1 MKKYLKSYGIAF
13 IIVAI
18 YAFVKLPVLR
28 LDFTSGFTT
37 LILFFVLAGIV
48 DMMLDRGSKTSKLA
62 KNNFIIALILL
73 VLVIVVPF
81 FITTPILH
89 ASAYKNLI
97 GEVTES
103 EFTEDV
109 SPVNVNDIR
118 IVDEGMAMKLG
129 EKKIGEIPAIGSVSQ
144 LGTFHIQSVNGE
156 LYWVAPLVHR
166 DIIKWI
172 TNLDGTDGYVMVSA
186 TDPQDVRLVQSL
198 DGKPIKIKYQPE
210 AYFLQDLHR
219 YLYLKGV
226 VNYGMTE
233 FTLEI
238 DDNGRPYWVVTLY
251 DHKVG
256 FSGSDAVGVAILDAQ
271 TGDLNVYDIEN
282 TPKWVDRIQPE
293 SLVINQIKDWGLYVK
308 GFINSV
314 FSEEGVLV
322 PTEGASLVYGNDGKS
337 YWYTGITSSGGD
349 ESTVG
354 FMLVDSRTK
363 EAKLYMQTG
372 ATETAAMTSAEGKVQ
387 EKNYEAT
394 FPVMYNIYG
403 TPTYVCA
410 LKDKA
415 GLVKSVAFISV
426 EDYSV
431 LGVGDNKKE
440 ALAAYKDALESD
452 GEDLKFETDTDDVV
466 LNDKIQRI
474 SADVQ
479 GGATTYYFTLQDNSK
494 FIFKGTSKVSNELPL
509 TNVGDNVVVTYTKT
523 DATTI
528 NITKFENNSILGKSS
543 TKTES
548 KKDQK
553 SSDENNDKTSNDN
566 NSSKS
571 EDTKQNDANS
581 TENKE
586 NSSDKE
592 NKNNQ

>member
-18 YAFVKLPVLR
+18 YSFVKLPVLR
-28 LDFTSGFTT
+28 IDFTSGFTT
-37 LILFFVLAGIV
+37 LILFFVLAGII
-48 DMMLDRGSKTSKLA
+48 DMMLDRGAKASKLA

-219 YLYLKGV
+219 YLYLKGI

-431 LGVGDNKKE
+431 LGVGDNKKD

-528 NITKFENNSILGKSS
+528 NITKFENNSILGKLS

-553 SSDENNDKTSNDN
+553 SSDENNDKTIKEN

-571 EDTKQNDANS
+571 EDTKQNDSNS
-581 TENKE
+581 TQ
-586 NSSDKE
+586 DKE
-592 NKNNQ
+592 NKNN

>member
-13 IIVAI
+13 IIVLI
-18 YAFVKLPVLR
+18 YAFIKLPVLR

-37 LILFFVLAGIV
+37 LILFFVLAGII
-48 DMMLDRGSKTSKLA
+48 DMMFDRSSNTSKLA

-73 VLVIVVPF
+73 ALVVIVPF

-89 ASAYKNLI
+89 ANAYRNLI
-97 GEVTES
+97 GEVSES

-118 IVDEGMAMKLG
+118 IVDEDMAMKLG

-156 LYWVAPLVHR
+156 LYWIAPLVHR

-219 YLYLKGV
+219 YLYVKGV

-233 FTLEI
+233 FTLEV

-322 PTEGASLVYGNDGKS
+322 PTEGASLVYGDDGKS

-387 EKNYEAT
+387 EKNYDAT

-440 ALAAYKDALESD
+440 ALAAYKDALEAEGD
-452 GEDLKFETDTDDVV
+452 DLKFETDVDNIELTDT
-466 LNDKIQRI
+466 IERI
-474 SADVQ
+474 NADVQ
-479 GGATTYYFTLQDNSK
+479 SGSTTYYFTLKDNNK
-494 FIFKGTSKVSNELPL
+494 FIFKGTSKISNELPI
-509 TNVGDNVVVTYTKT
+509 TNIGDNVTITYTKT

-528 NITKFENNSILGKSS
+528 NITKFINNSILNKSSNKDKEDNSTQESKDNKEDSS
-543 TKTES
+543 TK
-548 KKDQK
+548 
-553 SSDENNDKTSNDN
+553 N
-566 NSSKS
+566 
-571 EDTKQNDANS
+571 
-581 TENKE
+581 
-586 NSSDKE
+586 
-592 NKNNQ
+592 

>member
-18 YAFVKLPVLR
+18 YSFVKLPVLR

-37 LILFFVLAGIV
+37 LILFFVLAGII
-48 DMMLDRGSKTSKLA
+48 DMMLDRGAKASKLA

-219 YLYLKGV
+219 YLYLKGI

-452 GEDLKFETDTDDVV
+452 GEDLKFETDKDDVV

-528 NITKFENNSILGKSS
+528 NITKFENNSILGKLSI
-543 TKTES
+543 KTES
-548 KKDQK
+548 KKDKK

-571 EDTKQNDANS
+571 EDTKQNDSNS
-581 TENKE
+581 TQ
-586 NSSDKE
+586 DKE
-592 NKNNQ
+592 NKNN

>member
-18 YAFVKLPVLR
+18 YSFVKLPVLR

-37 LILFFVLAGIV
+37 LILFFVLAGII
-48 DMMLDRGSKTSKLA
+48 DMMLDRGAKASKLA

-219 YLYLKGV
+219 YLYLKGI

-349 ESTVG
+349 ESTIG

-363 EAKLYMQTG
+363 EARLYKQPG
-372 ATETAAMTSAEGKVQ
+372 ATETAAMKSAEGNVQ

-394 FPVMYNIYG
+394 FPVMYNILG
-403 TPTYVCA
+403 QPTYVSS

-415 GLVKSVAFISV
+415 GLVKRVAFVSV
-426 EDYSV
+426 EDYNV
-431 LGVGDNKKE
+431 LGIGEDKNE
-440 ALAAYKDALESD
+440 ALRNYKDALESK
-452 GEDLKFETDTDDVV
+452 GNDLKLDNDLKDEVV
-466 LNDKIQRI
+466 EGTVTRI
-474 SADVQ
+474 SPDVR
-479 GGATTYYFTLQDNSK
+479 GGNTNYYVTLDSNK
-494 FIFKGTSKVSNELPL
+494 DIIFRATSKVSSELPL
-509 TNVGDNVVVTYTKT
+509 TQVGDKVKISYSKEESGVIEMSEFDNL
-523 DATTI
+523 
-528 NITKFENNSILGKSS
+528 NIANFED
-543 TKTES
+543 
-548 KKDQK
+548 KKAK
-553 SSDENNDKTSNDN
+553 EGTGTDENTD
-566 NSSKS
+566 SKDS
-571 EDTKQNDANS
+571 E
-581 TENKE
+581 
-586 NSSDKE
+586 
-592 NKNNQ
+592 NQGNV

>member
-18 YAFVKLPVLR
+18 YSFVKLPVLR

-37 LILFFVLAGIV
+37 LILFFVLAGII
-48 DMMLDRGSKTSKLA
+48 DMMLDRGAKASKLA

-219 YLYLKGV
+219 YLYLKGI

-528 NITKFENNSILGKSS
+528 NITKFENNSILGKLS

-553 SSDENNDKTSNDN
+553 SSDENNDKTIKEN

-571 EDTKQNDANS
+571 EDTKQNDSNS
-581 TENKE
+581 TQ
-586 NSSDKE
+586 DKE

>member
-18 YAFVKLPVLR
+18 YSFVKLPVLR

-37 LILFFVLAGIV
+37 LILFFVLAGII
-48 DMMLDRGSKTSKLA
+48 DMMLDRGARASKLA

-219 YLYLKGV
+219 YLYLKGI

-528 NITKFENNSILGKSS
+528 NITKFENNSILGKLS

-553 SSDENNDKTSNDN
+553 SSDENNDKTIKEN

-571 EDTKQNDANS
+571 EDTKQNDSNS
-581 TENKE
+581 TQ
-586 NSSDKE
+586 DKE
-592 NKNNQ
+592 NKNN

>member
-1 MKKYLKSYGIAF
+1 
-13 IIVAI
+13 
-18 YAFVKLPVLR
+18 
-28 LDFTSGFTT
+28 
-37 LILFFVLAGIV
+37 
-48 DMMLDRGSKTSKLA
+48 
-62 KNNFIIALILL
+62 
-73 VLVIVVPF
+73 
-81 FITTPILH
+81 
-89 ASAYKNLI
+89 
-97 GEVTES
+97 
-103 EFTEDV
+103 
-109 SPVNVNDIR
+109 
-118 IVDEGMAMKLG
+118 
-129 EKKIGEIPAIGSVSQ
+129 
-144 LGTFHIQSVNGE
+144 
-156 LYWVAPLVHR
+156 
-166 DIIKWI
+166 
-172 TNLDGTDGYVMVSA
+172 
-186 TDPQDVRLVQSL
+186 
-198 DGKPIKIKYQPE
+198 
-210 AYFLQDLHR
+210 
-219 YLYLKGV
+219 
-226 VNYGMTE
+226 MTE
-233 FTLEI
+233 FTLEV

-452 GEDLKFETDTDDVV
+452 GEDLKFETDKDDVV

-528 NITKFENNSILGKSS
+528 NITKFENNSILGKLS

-553 SSDENNDKTSNDN
+553 SSDENNDKTINDN

-571 EDTKQNDANS
+571 EDTKQNDSNS
-581 TENKE
+581 TQ
-586 NSSDKE
+586 DKE
-592 NKNNQ
+592 NKNNRAGLAPG

>member
-18 YAFVKLPVLR
+18 YSFVKLPVLR

-37 LILFFVLAGIV
+37 LILFFVLAGII
-48 DMMLDRGSKTSKLA
+48 DMMLDRGAKASKLA

-219 YLYLKGV
+219 YLYLKGI

-431 LGVGDNKKE
+431 LGVGDNKKD

-528 NITKFENNSILGKSS
+528 NITKFENNSILGKLS

-553 SSDENNDKTSNDN
+553 SSDENNDKTIKEN

-571 EDTKQNDANS
+571 EDTKQNDSNS
-581 TENKE
+581 TQ
-586 NSSDKE
+586 DKE
-592 NKNNQ
+592 KKNN

>member
-18 YAFVKLPVLR
+18 YSFVKLPVLR

-37 LILFFVLAGIV
+37 LILFFVLAGII
-48 DMMLDRGSKTSKLA
+48 DMMLDRGAKASKLA

-219 YLYLKGV
+219 YLYLKGI

-528 NITKFENNSILGKSS
+528 NITKFENNSILGKLS

-553 SSDENNDKTSNDN
+553 SSDENNDKTIKEN

-571 EDTKQNDANS
+571 EDTKQNDSNS
-581 TENKE
+581 TQ
-586 NSSDKE
+586 DKE
-592 NKNNQ
+592 NKNN